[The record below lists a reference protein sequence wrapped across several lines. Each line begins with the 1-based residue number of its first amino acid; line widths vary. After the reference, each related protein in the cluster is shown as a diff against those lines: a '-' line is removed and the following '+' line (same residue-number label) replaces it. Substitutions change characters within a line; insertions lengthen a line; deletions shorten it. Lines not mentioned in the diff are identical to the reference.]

1 MAEEH
6 LEGPV
11 KILCGREEQY
21 IGDHDADGD
30 TSTMRI
36 DICRL
41 RWPIYGTFRQQNYK
55 IVQLLLFRTY

>member
-1 MAEEH
+1 MAKDH

-11 KILCGREEQY
+11 KILRGREVQY

-30 TSTMRI
+30 TSKMRT

-41 RWPIYGTFRQQNYK
+41 RWPMYETFC
-55 IVQLLLFRTY
+55 QLN